1 MNRTAILADLWPP
14 LLGGLVAIAGALLLR
29 TLSGTRLLAEVSL
42 DAMLSVLPG
51 ENFSSLL
58 GVFGPYGKAL
68 FFLSALL
75 TQLAVYVVVW
85 MRVRRYAGADAETA
99 RVAVGSG
106 LATALLFLAAAAVL
120 ITLTTATLGQ
130 YTGWL
135 DFALATML
143 LSAIYASVAGLQSL
157 GGLSDT
163 EGTVESESR
172 RRFLS
177 RIPGFALA
185 GLAILVIGR
194 AIQDASEGGVQRS
207 RSGQATPEV
216 TPTNEFYVISKNLI
230 DPQPDGDT
238 WRLQVGGATERV
250 LTLNYEDM
258 LAMPSQEQYTT
269 MQCISNEV
277 GGELIG
283 NALWRGVRL
292 SSVIEQAGP
301 LPSAHHVFLR
311 CADEYTDSIPL
322 DYARREQVVL
332 AYQMNGEPLTHK
344 HGFPLRLLTPGK
356 YGMKHPKW
364 IIEIELMQDE
374 QLGFWQQRGWSQEAT
389 MNTTVRIDVPGCGMT
404 LPPGNH
410 LVQGVAFSGDRGISK
425 VEVSGDG
432 GNSWDAAK
440 LKPPLSP
447 YTWILWEYEWSNPPL
462 GEGTLFARAT
472 DGTGALQEAN
482 VFDPFPDGAAAY
494 HDVSIKIESVS
505 A

>member
-1 MNRTAILADLWPP
+1 MNRTALLADLWPP

-42 DAMLSVLPG
+42 DAMLSILPG
-51 ENFSSLL
+51 ESFSSLL

-68 FFLSALL
+68 FFLSALIA
-75 TQLAVYVVVW
+75 QLAVYAVVW
-85 MRVRRYAGADAETA
+85 MRVRRYAGAEAPTA
-99 RVAVGSG
+99 RVAIGAG
-106 LATALLFLAAAAVL
+106 LATALLFLVAAVAL
-120 ITLTTATLGQ
+120 ISITTASLGQ
-130 YTGWL
+130 YTGRL
-135 DFALATML
+135 DFAFATL
-143 LSAIYASVAGLQSL
+143 LFSAIYASVAGLQSL
-157 GGLSDT
+157 GGISDT

-172 RRFLS
+172 RRLLS

-216 TPTNEFYVISKNLI
+216 TPTDEFYVISKNLI
-230 DPQPDGDT
+230 DPQPDGPS
-238 WRLQVGGATERV
+238 WRLQVHGATDRV
-250 LTLNYEDM
+250 LTLTYDDM

-283 NALWRGVRL
+283 NALWRGVPLR
-292 SSVIEQAGP
+292 SVIEQAGP
-301 LPSAHHVFLR
+301 LPAAHHVFLR

-322 DYARREQVVL
+322 DYAMREQVVL

-364 IIEIELMQDE
+364 IVEIELMQDE

-389 MNTTVRIDVPGCGMT
+389 MNTTVRIDVPGRGMT
-404 LPPGNH
+404 LPPATL
-410 LVQGVAFSGDRGISK
+410 LVQGVAFSGDRGISR
-425 VEVSGDG
+425 VEVSTDG
-432 GNSWDAAK
+432 GNAWAEAR

-447 YTWILWEYEWSNPPL
+447 YTWLLWEYEWHNPPL
-462 GEGTLFARAT
+462 GEAVLLARAT
-472 DGTGALQEAN
+472 DGTGKLQKAN
-482 VFDPFPDGAAAY
+482 VVDPFPDGAAAY
-494 HDVSIKIESVS
+494 HYVSFQIETET